1 MKLFPFSIESTVSL
15 QFLSSMFFFPNFAG
29 EKFEIAAK
37 KLQEF
42 LHFFLFFFGNIPPE
56 IAFPCHINRISS
68 AARRPIVLSTKCKIR
83 DTSFGNDVSFWWND

>member
-15 QFLSSMFFFPNFAG
+15 QFLSSMFFFPNFAV

-42 LHFFLFFFGNIPPE
+42 LHFFFVFF
-56 IAFPCHINRISS
+56 R
-68 AARRPIVLSTKCKIR
+68 
-83 DTSFGNDVSFWWND
+83 